1 MSAGRTPSPTM
12 GAGLL
17 LGASSHDLGPALE
30 PQLKAACN
38 DADPSGRLEDV
49 RWFRT
54 DWQRG
59 GAATAYAKHLSEAH
73 GVRDVVV
80 KLPVGPREF
89 RFLTHLAGTDA
100 PTPRVLFHGM
110 ELGGY
115 DFAWI
120 VMERL
125 PGNPMSASMHKGV
138 FQQLAD
144 AAARVHLRAGEHFP
158 LTEAENPFNWEYLMH
173 KAREAVKTNHIK
185 EEAEWSGLIKHTQ
198 RALPALVERW
208 NHRPINTWCHGD
220 LHPGNAMLRPEGSSW
235 GTPGMVLL
243 DFAEAHPGHWVE
255 DAVYLERQFWGKPE
269 VTDGAKPVSL
279 LAKARKSL
287 GLDCSDDYA
296 GLANIRRLLMASAA
310 PAFMHREG
318 GAKYLHAAR
327 EIAENLLIMLGK

>member
-1 MSAGRTPSPTM
+1 MSAGRTPSPTF

-17 LGASSHDLGPALE
+17 LGASSHDLGTALE
-30 PQLKAACN
+30 PQLKEICAT
-38 DADPSGRLEDV
+38 SHKGERLDDV

-59 GAATAYAKHLSEAH
+59 GAATAYAKHISDQH

-80 KLPVGPREF
+80 KLPVGPREY
-89 RFLTHLAGTDA
+89 RFLTSLNDTDA

-115 DFAWI
+115 DLAWV

-125 PGNPMSASMHKGV
+125 PGNPVAAALNKGV
-138 FQQLAD
+138 FQQLAES
-144 AAARVHLRAGEHFP
+144 AAKVHLHAGQRFQ
-158 LTEAENPFNWEYLMH
+158 LTEAENQFNWEFLMN
-173 KAREAVKTNHIK
+173 KAKEAVKLNHPK
-185 EEAEWSGLIKHTQ
+185 EEADWSALIKHTQ
-198 RALPALVERW
+198 RALPSLVEHW

-220 LHPGNAMLRPEGSSW
+220 LHPGNAMLRPEGSAW
-235 GTPGMVLL
+235 GPPGMVLL

-255 DAVYLERQFWGKPE
+255 DAVYLERQFWGRPE
-269 VTDGAKPVSL
+269 ITDGAKPVSL
-279 LAKARKSL
+279 LAKARKAL

-296 GLANIRRLLMASAA
+296 GFANVRRLLMASAA

-327 EIAENLLIMLGK
+327 EIAERLLIMLGK

>member
-1 MSAGRTPSPTM
+1 MSAGRTPSPTL

-30 PQLKAACN
+30 PHLRELCAAS
-38 DADPSGRLEDV
+38 DAGGTLQDV

-59 GAATAYAKHLSEAH
+59 GAATAYAKHVSDRH

-80 KLPVGPREF
+80 KLPIGPREH
-89 RFLTHLAGTDA
+89 RFLAELSATDA
-100 PTPRVLFHGM
+100 PTPRVLLHGM

-115 DFAWI
+115 DFAWV

-125 PGNPMSASMHKGV
+125 PGNPLAAAMHKGV
-138 FQQLAD
+138 FQQLAES
-144 AAARVHLRAGEHFP
+144 AAKVHRHAGERFP
-158 LTEAENPFNWEYLMH
+158 LAPPESPFNWEFLLG
-173 KAREAVKTNHIK
+173 KAREAVKTNHPK
-185 EEAEWSGLIKHTQ
+185 EESEWAALIKHTH
-198 RALPALVERW
+198 RALPSLVERW
-208 NHRPINTWCHGD
+208 NRRPINTWCHGD
-220 LHPGNAMLRPEGSSW
+220 LHPGNAMVRPEGSPW
-235 GTPGMVLL
+235 GPPGMVLL
-243 DFAEAHPGHWVE
+243 DFAEVHPGHWVE
-255 DAVYLERQFWGKPE
+255 DAVYLERQFWGRPE

-279 LAKARKSL
+279 LAKARRAQ

-296 GLANIRRLLMASAA
+296 GLANVRRLLMASVA

-318 GAKYLHAAR
+318 GARYLHAAR